1 MIVAIG
7 VDVDDTFA
15 TFVKNAL
22 DAGTEPLCVNL
33 RVAVDGAW
41 RFDLPAKAPAR
52 LLYAGEE
59 ISLSP
64 DDAYY
69 CRLIDLSSGAEPLV
83 AKRWQGLMTALRVWL
98 EAAPGRVVN
107 RPSGGL
113 HNSSKPLHE
122 AVLRGFG
129 LSVPESITS
138 SNPQTLRAF
147 AREGPTISKAVCGV
161 RADTIMVTEEDLA
174 GFDSAS
180 GPAHLQRLVA
190 GDDARIH
197 VVGAQVVAQRVEA
210 GAVDYRRD
218 GALARMTVFDPPGE
232 LRDQLIESTAALGLA
247 FAGWDFKIDAAGD
260 YWCLEANPMP
270 GYGPY
275 DAHCDGAISRAL
287 RHYLDSEPR

>member
-69 CRLIDLSSGAEPLV
+69 CRLIDLSSGAEPFV
-83 AKRWQGLMTALRVWL
+83 VKRWQGLMTALRAWL

-122 AVLRGFG
+122 AVLRGLG

-138 SNPQTLRAF
+138 SNPETLRAF

-161 RADTIMVTEEDLA
+161 RGRYHYGHGG
-174 GFDSAS
+174 GFGHVRRRRGPCASATLRS
-180 GPAHLQRLVA
+180 
-190 GDDARIH
+190 
-197 VVGAQVVAQRVEA
+197 
-210 GAVDYRRD
+210 RR
-218 GALARMTVFDPPGE
+218 R
-232 LRDQLIESTAALGLA
+232 R
-247 FAGWDFKIDAAGD
+247 
-260 YWCLEANPMP
+260 ANPC
-270 GYGPY
+270 GRSAG
-275 DAHCDGAISRAL
+275 SRAA
-287 RHYLDSEPR
+287 RRGWRR